1 MIETCS
7 LNSDVHDNSHNKNSL
22 RRNVLNKNKNAA
34 DIDSKGEDEASD
46 TIAFG
51 RSERADI
58 AAIIYR
64 RQH

>member
-34 DIDSKGEDEASD
+34 DIDSKGEK
-46 TIAFG
+46 
-51 RSERADI
+51 
-58 AAIIYR
+58 
-64 RQH
+64 